1 MDIVFKTKKFAK
13 NFIWLSSVESTNS
26 FIKQNQENLQDKT
39 VVATLNQTKGR
50 GTKNRKFLSVP
61 SKTLAV
67 SVFFKNFSINL
78 INHLPKVFS
87 VGLIKCLNNFKV
99 NSCKIKWFN
108 DITINEKKIA
118 GILCES
124 SIFKK
129 TTNCVVGVG
138 INLLATEK
146 ELKSLNLFKA
156 GSVFSETKIQ
166 IKPEDFLKNFIE
178 TLELT
183 YLTFLENCSEEKL
196 IKLNNLFQNN
206 CETIKKS
213 VKVFSLSSK
222 ELFTAKAVGIS
233 LNGNLLVKLNN
244 KTYSLNCSKFSVL

>member
-13 NFIWLSSVESTNS
+13 NFIWLNSVERTNS
-26 FIKQNQENLQDKT
+26 FIKQKVENLQNKT

-50 GTKNRKFLSVP
+50 GTKNRKFLTVP

-78 INHLPKVFS
+78 LNHLPKVFS
-87 VGLIKCLNNFKV
+87 LSLIECLNNFNV
-99 NSCKIKWFN
+99 NNCKIKWFN

-146 ELKSLNLFKA
+146 ELKNLKLFKA
-156 GSVFSETKIQ
+156 ASVFSETKIK

-183 YLTFLENCSEEKL
+183 FLNFLENFSEEKL
-196 IKLNNLFQNN
+196 IKLNTLFQKN
-206 CETIKKS
+206 CETIGKD
-213 VKVFSLSSK
+213 VKVFNIASK

-233 LNGNLLVKLNN
+233 LNGNLLVNLNN
-244 KTYSLNCSKFSVL
+244 KTYSLNYSKYSVL